1 MSGVRAAR
9 SRWLRVIGPALA
21 VGAITAGCVQ
31 NADESDGLPAVP
43 VTATRVD
50 AIAATVPAPIADA
63 GRLVIGVNLPQPP
76 NQFHDAR
83 GRVVGF
89 DIDLM
94 DAVAAVLGLTT
105 SYQQADFEKIIPA
118 VRGGT
123 FDVGIASF
131 TDTVERERVV
141 DFVTYFATGTLWTQR
156 PGPPIDPDDACGL
169 RVAVQTATM
178 ADTHEIPAKSA
189 ACELDGRP
197 PIEKVKFER
206 QDVATNA
213 LLLGRV
219 DAMSAD
225 HPVARWA
232 IDQTDG
238 RLIAAGE
245 SAGLSPYG
253 WPVAKGSALAES
265 LRLALTHLIDT
276 GDYRAIAQ
284 AWNLESGMIRVP
296 VINGALA

>member
-1 MSGVRAAR
+1 MAVSPAHT
-9 SRWLRVIGPALA
+9 RWRRALA
-21 VGAITAGCVQ
+21 AAVTVCAVAPGCVQ
-31 NADESDGLPAVP
+31 NADETDGLPTVT

-50 AIAATVPAPIADA
+50 AIAATVPAPIATA

-83 GRVVGF
+83 GRIVGF

-94 DAVAAVLGLTT
+94 DAVATVLGLTT

-118 VRGGT
+118 VRGGSY
-123 FDVGIASF
+123 DLGIASF
-131 TDTVERERVV
+131 TDTAERERVV

-189 ACELDGRP
+189 ACVLDDRP

-238 RLIAAGE
+238 RLVAAGE
-245 SAGLSPYG
+245 SAGLTPYG

-265 LRLALTHLIDT
+265 LRLALTHLIAT
-276 GDYRAIAQ
+276 GDYRTIAE

-296 VINGALA
+296 VINGALT